1 MLLFSTLLVWCWARP
16 LFTVQGGAPVMG
28 KAAKSALGH
37 FEMNAAQPLALDV
50 FIALKDKEGRT
61 QVSGFFEGCL
71 TAGTEKT
78 VFDALI
84 SPDKTGLERACIDF
98 SAPEDTDEGERR
110 LILSGYA
117 DTTLLFSAQVGRT
130 RQVSFLL
137 SGDET
142 ARLRIT
148 CRLLPA
154 ERP

>member
-1 MLLFSTLLVWCWARP
+1 
-16 LFTVQGGAPVMG
+16 FTVQGGAPVMG
-28 KAAKSALGH
+28 KAAKSAPGP

-61 QVSGFFEGCL
+61 QISGFFEGSL

-84 SPDKTGLERACIDF
+84 SPDKTGLERVCINF
-98 SAPEDTDEGERR
+98 SGLEDTDEGERR
-110 LILSGYA
+110 FILSGYA
-117 DTTLLFSAQVGRT
+117 DTTLLFSAQVGGA
-130 RQVSFLL
+130 RQASFSL
-137 SGDET
+137 SGAET

-148 CRLLPA
+148 CSLLPA